1 MILCAV
7 GIAQKKTKRSLHGT
21 SLCRNRF
28 SLSACA
34 NVGALRELYDFGNI
48 AEGEARHG
56 VSTTII
62 DGYATSLGV
71 VQGGTGETDVGHVA
85 HALVELARRD
95 EVGTRAGDDAP
106 RLIKVE
112 QCRAESVDIAVARMQ
127 HAVME
132 DKPTLTGL
140 DGRGTCADLHALPRA
155 HLEGSGRHHM
165 AMVSPEL
172 HVGRLAVEDI
182 SKGRMPRVARA
193 AEHSIASPT
202 PALPRREGVNLSWE
216 EHAVAIVR
224 QESVL
229 HLMERLEVLSPSHA
243 DGRSV
248 VAVAPGHPPTVI
260 DAANAWVVAIDP
272 LADFLV
278 IALELQRFLVDVP
291 IQSVVAEANMKR
303 HAAVGVVAA
312 EYAGKA
318 FAEGNDSTVEN
329 TVRRRKQ
336 VATDDGILTIAPQ
349 GSLAACRPLLP
360 WHVGQWLPLDGYVH
374 SVQCSKAA
382 VKGVALRRFKWF
394 NAPVGAVQCS
404 RAAVQGVY
412 ALRGK
417 M

>member
-1 MILCAV
+1 
-7 GIAQKKTKRSLHGT
+7 
-21 SLCRNRF
+21 
-28 SLSACA
+28 
-34 NVGALRELYDFGNI
+34 
-48 AEGEARHG
+48 
-56 VSTTII
+56 
-62 DGYATSLGV
+62 
-71 VQGGTGETDVGHVA
+71 
-85 HALVELARRD
+85 
-95 EVGTRAGDDAP
+95 
-106 RLIKVE
+106 
-112 QCRAESVDIAVARMQ
+112 
-127 HAVME
+127 ME
-132 DKPTLTGL
+132 DEPALTGL

-155 HLEGSGRHHM
+155 HLKGSGRHHM
-165 AMVSPEL
+165 AMMSPEL

-182 SKGRMPRVARA
+182 AKGRMTRVAGA

-202 PALPRREGVNLSWE
+202 PALPCREGVNFTWE
-216 EHAVAIVR
+216 EHAVAVVR

-229 HLMERLEVLSPSHA
+229 HLMERLEVLGPSHA

-278 IALELQRFLVDVP
+278 IALKLQRFLVDVP
-291 IQSVVAEANMKR
+291 IQSVVAEANVKR
-303 HAAVGVVAA
+303 HAAVGVIAA

-318 FAEGNDSTVEN
+318 FAEGHDGTVEN
-329 TVRRRKQ
+329 TVRRRQQ

-382 VKGVALRRFKWF
+382 VKDAASQRFKWF
-394 NAPVGAVQCS
+394 NVASQ
-404 RAAVQGVY
+404 RFNAAELRFKGFN